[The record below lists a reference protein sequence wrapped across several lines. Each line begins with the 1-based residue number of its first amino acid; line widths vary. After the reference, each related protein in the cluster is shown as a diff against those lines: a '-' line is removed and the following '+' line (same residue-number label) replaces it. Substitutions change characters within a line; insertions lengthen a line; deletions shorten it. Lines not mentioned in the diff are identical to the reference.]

1 MARKQLA
8 IIASIAGAG
17 ALAFTLTA
25 VKSGAKNDI
34 GFTAVIA
41 GIDNNPGDPSAFSH
55 TIVNDDGKVR
65 VFKDADDVLKQAGAL
80 GLVTEAGMS
89 IDFAGLSLVQPKP
102 FTGDIIK
109 KNESLVA
116 AYGTRKTA
124 AMERSTRLATEIALM
139 TADPS
144 VPAGT
149 LAEKNAQKTSVD
161 ELVTFLA
168 AEIARINAILNPPI

>member
-25 VKSGAKNDI
+25 VKSGGKNDI

-41 GIDNNPGDPSAFSH
+41 GLDNQSTPAAFSH
-55 TIVNDDGKVR
+55 TVVNDDGKVR

-89 IDFAGLSLVQPKP
+89 IDFAGLALVQPKP

-124 AMERSTRLATEIALM
+124 AQERSARLATEISLM
-139 TADPS
+139 GADPA

-149 LAEKNAQKTSVD
+149 LAEKNAQKDSVD
-161 ELVTFLA
+161 GLVTFLT
-168 AEIARINAILNPPI
+168 AEIARINAILNPEL